1 MRPDRRRPALPR
13 LLLPG
18 MIALALALSGCAGEA
33 PPAAVPTPPAAAP
46 TAQPPAEVAAP
57 ATVASALVEA
67 DIATL
72 QARMASGETTARAIT
87 EGYLARIAALDD
99 AGPMLSAVIS
109 LAPDALAE
117 ADRLDAERAAGRVR
131 GPLHGIPVLLKD
143 NIDAA
148 GLPTTA
154 GSLALAR
161 HVPARD
167 AFLTARLREAGAV
180 VLGKANLSE
189 WANFRSTR
197 SSSGWSSAGGQTRN
211 PYALERTPCG
221 SSSGSAVAV
230 AASLAAVAVGT
241 ETNGSLLCPGSVN
254 GIVALKP
261 TVGLVSRDGIVPI
274 SPSQDT
280 AGPMARS
287 VADAAALLDAL
298 AAVDPGDP
306 ASAAAPAG
314 AAPGRFVAAASREDA
329 LRGARIGVIA
339 PAGEVP
345 PAVADA
351 FARARAALEAGGA
364 TLVEIELPGN
374 GAWNAPAFEVL
385 LREFRPALEA
395 YLARDAAGDAPRS
408 LEALMAFNEAESARV
423 MPWFGQ
429 ELFQMAAGM
438 PGLDDPAYA
447 EARDAARRLARAEA
461 LEASFA
467 AHDLQALV
475 VPTTGPAWTIDWVNG
490 DHFGFAGYGVAAVAG
505 TPSLTLPMGEV
516 GGLPL
521 GVALLG
527 RAWDEEGLLAL
538 AAGLER
544 RLPARPVPG
553 YATGP
558 GAPR

>member
-1 MRPDRRRPALPR
+1 MRPSLRRATLPC
-13 LLLPG
+13 LV
-18 MIALALALSGCAGEA
+18 ALALTACAGDA
-33 PPAAVPTPPAAAP
+33 PPAPAPAAA
-46 TAQPPAEVAAP
+46 TAPAEAVAPSA
-57 ATVASALVEA
+57 VASGLVDA

-72 QARMASGETTARAIT
+72 QARMASGEATARSIT

-99 AGPMLSAVIS
+99 AGPQLAAVLAI
-109 LAPDALAE
+109 APDALAE

-154 GSLALAR
+154 GSLALAS

-167 AFLTARLREAGAV
+167 AFLTARLRDAGAV
-180 VLGKANLSE
+180 ILGKANLSE

-211 PYALERTPCG
+211 PHALDRTPCG

-230 AASLAAVAVGT
+230 AASLASVAVGT

-287 VADAAALLDAL
+287 VRDAAALLDAL
-298 AAVDPGDP
+298 AAADPSDP
-306 ASAAAPAG
+306 AAGDAPAN
-314 AAPGRFVAAASREDA
+314 AAPGRYLAAAAREDA
-329 LRGARIGVIA
+329 LQGARIGVIA

-345 PAVADA
+345 PEVAAA

-364 TLVEIELPGN
+364 TLVEIELPGA
-374 GAWNAPAFEVL
+374 GAWSAPSFQVL

-395 YLARDAAGDAPRS
+395 YLAREADGDAPRS
-408 LEALMAFNEAESARV
+408 LEALVAFNDAEAARV

-429 ELFQMAAGM
+429 ELLLMARET
-438 PGLDDPAYA
+438 PGLDDPAYV
-447 EARDAARRLARAEA
+447 EARDAARRLARTEA

-467 AHDLQALV
+467 THDLVALV

-490 DHFGFAGYGVAAVAG
+490 DHFGFAGYSVAAVAG
-505 TPSLTLPMGEV
+505 TPSVTLPMGEV
-516 GGLPL
+516 AGLPV
-521 GVALLG
+521 GISLLG
-527 RAWDEEGLLAL
+527 QAWGEESLIAL

-544 RLPARPVPG
+544 RLPAPPRPT
-553 YATGP
+553 YASGP
-558 GAPR
+558 GAPPR